1 MSDRIQAVTPLYRVG
16 AALFL
21 RLRFSRDITQQREM
35 NKNPERPRKNF
46 NAYDRPIEWYRLP
59 FAIKLAVLN
68 LWRAE
73 QGDFP
78 PFVSDTA
85 ADEYSTNPGTEAL
98 LGVGK
103 PTHADRR
110 APQFGGMIKVVV
122 VMLCVVAIGIAVYF
136 LNTLAPIATAPA
148 PAP

>member
-1 MSDRIQAVTPLYRVG
+1 
-16 AALFL
+16 
-21 RLRFSRDITQQREM
+21 M
-35 NKNPERPRKNF
+35 NKTPERPRKNF

-73 QGDFP
+73 QAAPP

-85 ADEYSTNPGTEAL
+85 VDEYSTGPGMEAA
-98 LGVGK
+98 K
-103 PTHADRR
+103 PSDADRR
-110 APQFGGMIKVVV
+110 ALYYGGLIKVAV
-122 VMLCVVAIGIAVYF
+122 VMLLVLAIGIAVYF
-136 LNTLAPIATAPA
+136 LNTLAPIAKVPA

>member
-1 MSDRIQAVTPLYRVG
+1 
-16 AALFL
+16 
-21 RLRFSRDITQQREM
+21 M
-35 NKNPERPRKNF
+35 NKTPERPRKNF

-73 QGDFP
+73 QADPP

-85 ADEYSTNPGTEAL
+85 ADEYSTGPGTEAL
-98 LGVGK
+98 SGAVK
-103 PTHADRR
+103 PSDADPR
-110 APQFGGMIKVVV
+110 APYFGRLMKVAV
-122 VMLCVVAIGIAVYF
+122 VMLFVLAIGIAVYL
-136 LNTLAPIATAPA
+136 LNTLAPIATAPV

>member
-1 MSDRIQAVTPLYRVG
+1 
-16 AALFL
+16 
-21 RLRFSRDITQQREM
+21 M
-35 NKNPERPRKNF
+35 NKTPEPPRKNF

-73 QGDFP
+73 QGDP
-78 PFVSDTA
+78 TPFVSDTA
-85 ADEYSTNPGTEAL
+85 ADEYSTNLGTEAL
-98 LGVGK
+98 PGVGK
-103 PTHADRR
+103 PSHGDRR
-110 APQFGGMIKVVV
+110 APQFGGIIKVVV
-122 VMLCVVAIGIAVYF
+122 VMLFVVAIGIAVYF